1 MPSRHRPAP
10 EPLVDRPG
18 HLIRRLQQIAH
29 AIFIE
34 QAREFDVTPVQYAAL
49 FAIND
54 HPGIDQTAL
63 CNIIAYDRSTIGDVV
78 GRLERKKLIK
88 RQSGPLDRR
97 RKFLSITPLGHRLI
111 YDIEPAVAA
120 AQRLMLAPLEPSER
134 RTFMQMLRQL
144 VHLNNAH
151 SRAPQWPKDARPPR
165 LRAGQERQQRK
176 GRAGAWLRAKR
187 RNPAAG
193 T

>member
-1 MPSRHRPAP
+1 MRPRRPARVARIEHRDIGDVFTRLWLRSSRATSRARVAIATTWFDVRYAAAVPQYTDRIGQCTDDYHGKRQGRMVAMRRHPQRPLMPSRHRPAP

-78 GRLERKKLIK
+78 GRL
-88 RQSGPLDRR
+88 
-97 RKFLSITPLGHRLI
+97 
-111 YDIEPAVAA
+111 
-120 AQRLMLAPLEPSER
+120 
-134 RTFMQMLRQL
+134 
-144 VHLNNAH
+144 
-151 SRAPQWPKDARPPR
+151 
-165 LRAGQERQQRK
+165 
-176 GRAGAWLRAKR
+176 
-187 RNPAAG
+187 
-193 T
+193 